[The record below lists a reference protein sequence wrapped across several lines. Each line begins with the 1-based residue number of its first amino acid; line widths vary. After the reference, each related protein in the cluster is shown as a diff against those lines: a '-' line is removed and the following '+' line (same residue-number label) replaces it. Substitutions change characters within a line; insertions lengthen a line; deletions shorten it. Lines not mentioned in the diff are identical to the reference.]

1 MLLPL
6 HLCIDEFSSR
16 IRCSGSEVEK
26 IATLECI
33 DTLELVPLGC
43 VGP

>member
-1 MLLPL
+1 MVVV
-6 HLCIDEFSSR
+6 
-16 IRCSGSEVEK
+16 SEVEN

-33 DTLELVPLGC
+33 GTLDLVPLGC